1 MLRKIQILHL
11 KFQQASLIQRLLPI
25 TFQMSKLEMPHC
37 WSPGLW
43 ITLQYQLR
51 WSWRVI
57 RMPANPILQVYSYH
71 IIRPQKSRIIQY
83 FGYRWCFTR
92 KNKSEV
98 LYTIYD
104 IEMEYLPVL
113 AVVEFSKK
121 LLIRTAFYNFWTKF
135 VYFTNRCITIFFLQ
149 KFSNL

>member
-1 MLRKIQILHL
+1 
-11 KFQQASLIQRLLPI
+11 
-25 TFQMSKLEMPHC
+25 MSKLEMPHC
-37 WSPGLW
+37 WSPGLR

-104 IEMEYLPVL
+104 SIEMEILPVL
-113 AVVEFSKK
+113 AVVEFSKNCW
-121 LLIRTAFYNFWTKF
+121 YNFCLFYKSLHYNFLLKF
-135 VYFTNRCITIFFLQ
+135 
-149 KFSNL
+149 FSQIGNFDSKMHCSSHPS